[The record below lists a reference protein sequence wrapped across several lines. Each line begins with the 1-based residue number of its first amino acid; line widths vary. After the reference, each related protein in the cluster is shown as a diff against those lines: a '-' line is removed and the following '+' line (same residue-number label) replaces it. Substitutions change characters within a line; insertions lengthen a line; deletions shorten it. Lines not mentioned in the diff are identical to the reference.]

1 MKISFVLLLTLFICS
16 IGWSEARP
24 TDIKCSASYQC
35 FPVCKSR
42 FGKTNGR
49 CVNGLCDCF

>member
-24 TDIKCSASYQC
+24 TDIKCSESYQC

-49 CVNGLCDCF
+49 CVKGFCDCF